1 MTRSR
6 THDHLWR
13 NSLAFI
19 ALLLALGGCGDSDEP
34 ESTGATDVDAV
45 APAEPGDPDATA
57 EPSVADVAEFPIL
70 TRGAVDQQVPA
81 IRGSSE
87 QTVEQWLHTVV
98 NDVAG
103 LWQQTFNEAGDKFK
117 PVNYIVYTRPVPGCG
132 GDRAGLNDGPAY
144 CISER
149 KVYMSVPFF
158 QNFYGQFGDTAM
170 AIPIAHE
177 LGHHVQ
183 NNLKV
188 FRNPKYRSI
197 EIELGADC
205 LAGIWAHSVLRAG
218 PVRAGRHRG
227 GPAEPRRGR
236 GPRGHPGGRPRSSW
250 NEGTAGERLHDG
262 VRKPARRRGLRPA
275 AGSETGQPELTSA
288 PGA

>member
-57 EPSVADVAEFPIL
+57 EPSVDDVAEFPIL

-103 LWQQTFNEAGDKFK
+103 LWQQTFNEAGYKFK

-132 GDRAGLNDGPAY
+132 GGKAGLNEGPAY
-144 CISER
+144 CIGER

-170 AIPIAHE
+170 AIPIADE
-177 LGHHVQ
+177 LGDHVQ
-183 NNLKV
+183 QPEGV
-188 FRNPKYRSI
+188 PQPEVPSI
-197 EIELGADC
+197 EIELGPTASP
-205 LAGIWAHSVLRAG
+205 ASGSFGLRAG

-236 GPRGHPGGRPRSSW
+236 GPGGLLGGRPR
-250 NEGTAGERLHDG
+250 LM
-262 VRKPARRRGLRPA
+262 
-275 AGSETGQPELTSA
+275 GQRNS
-288 PGA
+288 G